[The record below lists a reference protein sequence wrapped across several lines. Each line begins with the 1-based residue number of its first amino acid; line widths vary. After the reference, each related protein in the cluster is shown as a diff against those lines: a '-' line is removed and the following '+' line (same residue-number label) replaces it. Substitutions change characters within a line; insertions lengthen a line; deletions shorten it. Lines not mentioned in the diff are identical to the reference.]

1 MFIIISIPLS
11 LPKSCISTH
20 TRLLQ
25 MLLAAVRLGEPS
37 TGYAEVQLMEFIPGV
52 DYIKIF
58 HFLRRCPSKL
68 SGCTPSISKQ
78 ELSSLLR
85 LAQSDREC
93 KSIRYAVYKA
103 SGVSVTQARKHFG
116 FENMSERGRKVEE
129 ALSSAQAI
137 REYVESLSNTQEQAM
152 LKSFGIY
159 PSGSGSD
166 SESESDFE
174 GVENESEPIQS
185 TLTSLPS
192 NQELLQ
198 ILKNLQFNWFE
209 FVCRVSE
216 SCKCDSEDDECFVNT
231 PESVYPRLIASD
243 IPKHQKE
250 LLSQSHEAFVT
261 DSLL

>member
-1 MFIIISIPLS
+1 MIAAAEKVLLEGVCSLS
-11 LPKSCISTH
+11 SVYRSAFPNLVYQPTQAKR
-20 TRLLQ
+20 RLLQ
-25 MLLAAVRLGEPS
+25 MPLAAVRLGEPS

-58 HFLRRCPSKL
+58 HFLRGCPSKL

-85 LAQSDREC
+85 LAQSDREHE
-93 KSIRYAVYKA
+93 SIRYTVYKA

-116 FENMSERGRKVEE
+116 FENMSEHGRKVEK

-137 REYVESLSNTQEQAM
+137 RECVESLSNTQEQAI

-174 GVENESEPIQS
+174 GVEKESEPIQS
-185 TLTSLPS
+185 TLTYLPS

-198 ILKNLQFNWFE
+198 ILKKL
-209 FVCRVSE
+209 
-216 SCKCDSEDDECFVNT
+216 T
-231 PESVYPRLIASD
+231 I
-243 IPKHQKE
+243 
-250 LLSQSHEAFVT
+250 
-261 DSLL
+261 